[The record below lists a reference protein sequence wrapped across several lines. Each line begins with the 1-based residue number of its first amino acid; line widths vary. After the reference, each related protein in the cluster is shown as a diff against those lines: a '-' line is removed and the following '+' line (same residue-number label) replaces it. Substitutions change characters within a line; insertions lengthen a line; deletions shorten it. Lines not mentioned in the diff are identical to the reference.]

1 MDEYLPVNQ
10 VSVHQ
15 SVLQQWSDSVDVVFA
30 HLSNILEQETKTLEN
45 TILYIEFRYSVNQW
59 EISIIV
65 CVNQSEGSIYLYSFI
80 RPGSTVKG
88 EQVSATIAMATW
100 QPIRD

>member
-1 MDEYLPVNQ
+1 MNQ

-15 SVLQQWSDSVDVVFA
+15 SVLQQRSDSVDVVFA

-65 CVNQSEGSIYLYSFI
+65 CVNQ
-80 RPGSTVKG
+80 
-88 EQVSATIAMATW
+88 
-100 QPIRD
+100 

>member
-1 MDEYLPVNQ
+1 MNQ

-15 SVLQQWSDSVDVVFA
+15 SVLQHRSDSVDVVFA

-59 EISIIV
+59 EISIV

-88 EQVSATIAMATW
+88 EQVSATIAMAT
-100 QPIRD
+100 